1 MSSSITIPE
10 GDTARDLY
18 FVLEDANGPADLNG
32 VTVTLKL
39 TDPDSGAAESELC
52 TVVNPTAPE
61 GDPDRGRCRVPA
73 ALRAAWASGEY
84 EAEVEAE
91 YVGGALDV
99 WPSEAHNL
107 VRIRPRRTV

>member
-10 GDTARDLY
+10 GDTARDLF

-32 VTVTLKL
+32 VTVTLNL
-39 TDPDSGAAESELC
+39 TDPATGAAVTEIC
-52 TVVNPTAPE
+52 TVVDPTAAV
-61 GDPDRGRCRVPA
+61 GDPNRGRCRVSA
-73 ALRAAWASGEY
+73 AFRAAWASGEY